1 MAQLTVVNREGEVV
15 ADDVAA
21 TNFMA
26 FKRQCGKGSALLVE
40 LDCGEEIM
48 VDTVKLFRKLP
59 RDVAYR
65 ARLLRRTM
73 SPPEVSN
80 TQVATYGRRL
90 DPARRCWQLPIP
102 QAVTPA
108 GSF

>member
-1 MAQLTVVNREGEVV
+1 MARLTVVNREGEVV
-15 ADDVAA
+15 ADDVTG
-21 TNFMA
+21 TNFMVV
-26 FKRQCGKGSALLVE
+26 KRQWFGKGSALLVE

-73 SPPEVSN
+73 SPPPRSR
-80 TQVATYGRRL
+80 ARRL
-90 DPARRCWQLPIP
+90 QRM
-102 QAVTPA
+102 
-108 GSF
+108 G